1 MSPLKKPNSFEE
13 KLKDQLDGMEW
24 KPSESLW
31 NRIEQNMSAD
41 SFEPSIQGKLENY
54 EVKPTEKVW
63 ENVEAQL
70 PESRRKNGLFWFGS
84 IALLLLATFGAGYWF
99 NHISEPK
106 SIASVQTNESENKFL
121 PTINDDYSEVVNTAP
136 KKAPKDYLL
145 SGPKASANSSNGNN
159 SNKISYKQA
168 KLTNPAKSIAEADLV
183 QTETP
188 KIKNTKVI
196 SKVNAPKKGKVKN
209 KKVAVASANLSAG
222 SEGVTPPTNVENK
235 STAVANFNV
244 NKNAASPAK
253 PEFKQKE
260 NLDAASNSGPKDAL
274 SNADTSVKPSEPKVI
289 PETANFQSNV
299 KDTFE
304 EDKVFRGSSYIAPE
318 ESFTKF
324 SLSVYAGLHLSFMNL
339 TMPNSSNYDLQKSY
353 DLRNEMESP
362 GLDFAGGLLLNYHFG
377 KGWFASAGIGIV
389 GFQQT
394 VKFNVMPANQTNP
407 NYVQA
412 KNLYVNLNDSI
423 VAGNANTLENKY
435 SFTEIPL
442 WVGYQFKSEVDVHI
456 ELMGGVSYGRLN
468 LVNAYMT
475 DPGCIGILVVND
487 KESFPQFKNVFFAN
501 FAPSVMFKLNS
512 SVELGIMPNAKISL
526 SNMVK
531 NEQWVQ
537 QRPALIGLNFSLRKH
552 F

>member
-54 EVKPTEKVW
+54 EVKPTQKVW

-70 PESRRKNGLFWFGS
+70 PESRRKKGLLWFGS
-84 IALLLLATFGAGYWF
+84 IAILLLATFGAGYWL

-106 SIASVQTNESENKFL
+106 SIALVQTDENENKMLPAINKATSETVNTNSKKALKAGKSEESESSTNSTKTTNTNNKQ
-121 PTINDDYSEVVNTAP
+121 
-136 KKAPKDYLL
+136 
-145 SGPKASANSSNGNN
+145 
-159 SNKISYKQA
+159 NKISNLA
-168 KLTNPAKSIAEADLV
+168 LPIAEADLV
-183 QTETP
+183 QAETP
-188 KIKNTKVI
+188 KASKAKAI
-196 SKVNAPKKGKVKN
+196 SKVEITKNSKANIKKIA
-209 KKVAVASANLSAG
+209 AVGVNFSGS
-222 SEGVTPPTNVENK
+222 SEGVTPPTNVENN
-235 STAVANFNV
+235 SNAVV
-244 NKNAASPAK
+244 NLYGNINTSSPAQ
-253 PEFKQKE
+253 PEVKQNEK
-260 NLDAASNSGPKDAL
+260 LDVASNSGSKDAI
-274 SNADTSVKPSEPKVI
+274 AKTDTISKVNEPKVI

-304 EDKVFRGSSYIAPE
+304 ENKVFRGSSYIAPE

-324 SLSVYAGLHLSFMNL
+324 SLSVYAGLHVSFMNL
-339 TMPNSSNYDLQKSY
+339 SMPSSSNYDLQKSY
-353 DLRNEMESP
+353 GLRKEMERP

-377 KGWFASAGIGIV
+377 KGWFVSTGIGIV

-394 VKFNVMPANQTNP
+394 VNFNVLPANQTNP
-407 NYVQA
+407 SYIQA

-423 VAGNANTLENKY
+423 IAGNANTLENKY
-435 SFTEIPL
+435 SFTEIPI
-442 WVGYQFKSEVDVHI
+442 WVGYQFSSEADVHI
-456 ELMGGVSYGRLN
+456 ELLGGVSFGRLN

-475 DPGCIGILVVND
+475 DPGCVGILVVND
-487 KESFPQFKNVFFAN
+487 KESFPKFKNVFFASL
-501 FAPSVMFKLNS
+501 APSVVFKLNS

-531 NEQWVQ
+531 NDQWIQ
-537 QRPALIGLNFSLRKH
+537 QNPALIGLNFTLRKH

>member
-41 SFEPSIQGKLENY
+41 SFEPSIQGKLDNY

-70 PESRRKNGLFWFGS
+70 PESRRKKGLFWFGS

-106 SIASVQTNESENKFL
+106 SIASVQTNESESKLL
-121 PTINDDYSEVVNTAP
+121 PTINDDYTEVVNTTP
-136 KKAPKDYLL
+136 KKAPKGYLL
-145 SGPKASANSSNGNN
+145 SGPKASTNSSNGKN
-159 SNKISYKQA
+159 SNKANNKQR
-168 KLTNPAKSIAEADLV
+168 KLTNPATSIAEAELV

-188 KIKNTKVI
+188 KTNNAKAI
-196 SKVNAPKKGKVKN
+196 SKVNTPKKAKVN
-209 KKVAVASANLSAG
+209 IKKITAASANVFSS
-222 SEGVTPPTNVENK
+222 SEGIIPPTGIDNN
-235 STAVANFNV
+235 SNSIANLNG
-244 NKNAASPAK
+244 NNNASSPAQS
-253 PEFKQKE
+253 ELKQ
-260 NLDAASNSGPKDAL
+260 NLDVASNAVPKDAIAK
-274 SNADTSVKPSEPKVI
+274 ADTSAKPSEPKVI
-289 PETANFQSNV
+289 PETANFQSGV

-304 EDKVFRGSSYIAPE
+304 ENNVFRGSSYIAPE

-324 SLSVYAGLHLSFMNL
+324 SLSVYAGLHVSFMNL

-353 DLRNEMESP
+353 DLRNEMEST
-362 GLDFAGGLLLNYHFG
+362 GLDFAGGLLMNYHFG
-377 KGWFASAGIGIV
+377 KGWFASTGIGIV

-394 VKFNVMPANQTNP
+394 VKFNVLPANQTNP
-407 NYVQA
+407 SYVQA

-423 VAGNANTLENKY
+423 IAGNANTLENKY

-442 WVGYQFKSEVDVHI
+442 WVGYQFKSEADVHI
-456 ELMGGVSYGRLN
+456 ELMGGISYGRLN

-487 KESFPQFKNVFFAN
+487 KESFPQFKNVFFAS
-501 FAPSVMFKLNS
+501 FAPSVVFKLNS
-512 SVELGIMPNAKISL
+512 SVELGIMPNAKIAL
-526 SNMVK
+526 NNMVK
-531 NEQWVQ
+531 NDQWVQ

>member
-54 EVKPTEKVW
+54 EVKPTQKVW

-70 PESRRKNGLFWFGS
+70 PESRRKKGLLWFGA
-84 IALLLLATFGAGYWF
+84 IAILLLATFGAGYWL

-106 SIASVQTNESENKFL
+106 SIALVQTDESEKKML
-121 PTINDDYSEVVNTAP
+121 PAINNTTNELVNSKS
-136 KKAPKDYLL
+136 KKAL
-145 SGPKASANSSNGNN
+145 KADISEGSESSTNSTKNTNTNN
-159 SNKISYKQA
+159 KQNKIS
-168 KLTNPAKSIAEADLV
+168 NMEMPIAEADLV

-188 KIKNTKVI
+188 KFKNAKANT
-196 SKVNAPKKGKVKN
+196 PKKGKAN
-209 KKVAVASANLSAG
+209 IKKVAVATTNISS
-222 SEGVTPPTNVENK
+222 SYEGVTHPTNLENN
-235 STAVANFNV
+235 SNGVV
-244 NKNAASPAK
+244 NLNGNINTSNPAQ
-253 PEFKQKE
+253 PELKRNE
-260 NLDAASNSGPKDAL
+260 NLDAASNAGYNDAI
-274 SNADTSVKPSEPKVI
+274 AKIDTISKPSEPKVI
-289 PETANFQSNV
+289 PETANFQSNL

-304 EDKVFRGSSYIAPE
+304 ENKVFRGSSYIAPE

-339 TMPNSSNYDLQKSY
+339 SMPSSSNYDLQKAY
-353 DLRNEMESP
+353 GLRKEMESP

-377 KGWFASAGIGIV
+377 KGWFVSTGIGIV

-394 VKFNVMPANQTNP
+394 VNFNVLPANQTNP
-407 NYVQA
+407 SYIQA

-423 VAGNANTLENKY
+423 IAGNANTLENKY
-435 SFTEIPL
+435 SFTEIPI
-442 WVGYQFKSEVDVHI
+442 WVGYQFSSEADVHI
-456 ELMGGVSYGRLN
+456 ELLGGVSFGRLN

-487 KESFPQFKNVFFAN
+487 KESFPKFKNVFFASL
-501 FAPSVMFKLNS
+501 APSVVFKLNS

-531 NEQWVQ
+531 NDQWIQ
-537 QRPALIGLNFSLRKH
+537 QSPALIGLNFTLRKH